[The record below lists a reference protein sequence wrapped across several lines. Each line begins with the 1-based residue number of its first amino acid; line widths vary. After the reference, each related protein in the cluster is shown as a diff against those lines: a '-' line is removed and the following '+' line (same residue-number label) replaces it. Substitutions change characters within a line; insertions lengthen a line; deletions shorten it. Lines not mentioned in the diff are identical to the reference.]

1 MIYESIKVFN
11 TDIYRRS
18 FNVSIRAIIWKIK
31 LKHPHV
37 STPLLPGSE
46 KKREWCQKGCL
57 NQLKIE
63 QWVAYRLI
71 IIATRAFRA
80 RLKSYGFRA
89 IRGWVNILADFQK
102 RRISKV
108 ICFEAKLTFAVFF
121 PINKWS
127 PNFYFFT
134 RL

>member
-1 MIYESIKVFN
+1 MKHES
-11 TDIYRRS
+11 TQ
-18 FNVSIRAIIWKIK
+18 
-31 LKHPHV
+31 HP
-37 STPLLPGSE
+37 PGLPPFFLVVK

-80 RLKSYGFRA
+80 PQNSYGFRA
-89 IRGWVNILADFQK
+89 IWSWVTNLVDFQK

-108 ICFEAKLTFAVFF
+108 ICVQAKLTFEVSKRRIYKVIWFWGKF
-121 PINKWS
+121 DLWFLIS
-127 PNFYFFT
+127 QIPNGPTIFIFYKIVG
-134 RL
+134 L